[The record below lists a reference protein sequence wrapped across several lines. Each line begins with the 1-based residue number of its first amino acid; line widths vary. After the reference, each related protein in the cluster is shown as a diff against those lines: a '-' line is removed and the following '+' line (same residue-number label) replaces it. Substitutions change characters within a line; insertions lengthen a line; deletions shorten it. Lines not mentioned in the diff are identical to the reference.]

1 MPGRSAIGNPTHHQP
16 DHPMRDIYLITMNE
30 IRVTMRNPFWTVSS
44 LFQPIMYLVLF
55 GPLLNGIA
63 GGRGLPGG
71 NAIQFFAPGLLIMN
85 TLFGASFEGFT
96 LRDKLDSGFL
106 ERLRVTPISRLSLA
120 LGFMLQSSVNII
132 IQSVVLI
139 VCSFFFG
146 LKLDPAGAII
156 LVFLIVLIGITMSSV
171 SYRLALVIREGGI
184 LAGIINTFVLP
195 AMILSGIM
203 LPISF
208 GPPLL
213 QFVARFDPFLY
224 AVSASR
230 ALVNGALSDPS
241 IPAAFAVFAIL
252 AVATMAVFIRGMRE
266 AVA

>member
-1 MPGRSAIGNPTHHQP
+1 
-16 DHPMRDIYLITMNE
+16 MRDIYLITLNE

-63 GGRGLPGG
+63 GTGGLPGG

-85 TLFGASFEGFT
+85 ALFGSAFEGFT

-120 LGFMLQSSVNII
+120 LGFMLQSCLNLI

-139 VCSFFFG
+139 ACSFLFG
-146 LKLDPAGAII
+146 LTLDPVGAII
-156 LVFLIVLIGITMSSV
+156 LVFLIVLIGITMSSI
-171 SYRLALVIREGGI
+171 SYRLGLMIREGGI
-184 LAGIINTFVLP
+184 LAGIVNTFVLP
-195 AMILSGIM
+195 MMILSGIM

-208 GPPLL
+208 GPPIL
-213 QFVARFDPFLY
+213 QFIARFDPFLY

-230 ALVNGALSDPS
+230 ALVNGALFDSS
-241 IPAAFAVFAIL
+241 IPIAFAVFAVL
-252 AVATMAVFIRGMRE
+252 AVTTLAIFIHGMRE

>member
-1 MPGRSAIGNPTHHQP
+1 
-16 DHPMRDIYLITMNE
+16 MRDIYLITMNE

-55 GPLLNGIA
+55 GPLLNGVA
-63 GGRGLPGG
+63 GTNGLPGG

-85 TLFGASFEGFT
+85 ALFGSAFEGFT

-120 LGFMLQSSVNII
+120 LGFMLQSCLNLI

-139 VCSFFFG
+139 ACSFLFG
-146 LKLDPAGAII
+146 LKLDPVGAII
-156 LVFLIVLIGITMSSV
+156 LVFLIVLIGITMSSI
-171 SYRLALVIREGGI
+171 SYRLGLMIREGGI
-184 LAGIINTFVLP
+184 LAGIVNTFVLP
-195 AMILSGIM
+195 MMILSGIM

-208 GPPLL
+208 GPPIL
-213 QFVARFDPFLY
+213 QFIAQFDPFLY

-230 ALVNGALSDPS
+230 ALVNGALFDAS
-241 IPAAFAVFAIL
+241 IPIAFAVFAVL
-252 AVATMAVFIRGMRE
+252 AVTTLAIFIHGMRE